1 MSKSRAIG
9 IRGREAFT
17 LVELLVVIAII
28 GILIALLLPA
38 VQAAREAARRSQC
51 TNNLKQ
57 LGLALHNYHDANNI
71 MPFIC
76 GGTGGDALV
85 SGSWTASFGTYN
97 CWGPGCTSAYRLS
110 GFVVLLPYMEQKAI
124 YDKFANNNFSPGGWV
139 NISDPNAPVHDA
151 IPTFFCPSD
160 GGARNYDKNRP
171 ARNYMMSMGDW
182 TMQHHDAER
191 QVVNPRGPF
200 GTFRSPRRPGQL
212 YNFAAVVDGLSNTA
226 AFSER
231 VVGQNIA
238 DVKGGFAQSAYVMP
252 GATVLPGMLGI
263 VPLDCKTTGISGNRY
278 VTPGGGDVTGRYW
291 SDGSSVAS
299 GFNTILPPNAPSCTA
314 SGYASQESRI
324 LAPPTSNHP
333 GGVNVCMLDGSVR
346 FISETID
353 TGNLSLGL
361 VDGGPSNYG
370 VWGALGSRAGGES
383 ITGSL

>member
-1 MSKSRAIG
+1 MKPFSAEK
-9 IRGREAFT
+9 RGFT

-57 LGLALHNYHDANNI
+57 LGLALHNYHDVNNMI
-71 MPFIC
+71 PFIC
-76 GGTGGDALV
+76 GGTGGDTLV
-85 SGSWTASFGTYN
+85 NGSWTTSFGTYN
-97 CWGPGCTSAYRLS
+97 AWCKTCTSAYRLS
-110 GFVVLLPYMEQKAI
+110 GFVVLLPYMEQKPI
-124 YDKFANNNFSPGGWV
+124 YDKFATMNFSPGGWV
-139 NISDPNAPVHDA
+139 NVAGSGVQDV
-151 IPTFFCPSD
+151 IPGFFCPSD
-160 GGARNYDKNRP
+160 GSARTYDKNMP

-182 TMQHHDAER
+182 TMQHHDADR
-191 QVVNPRGPF
+191 QVRNPRGPF
-200 GTFRSPRRPGQL
+200 GTFRSPRRPGQTH
-212 YNFAAVVDGLSNTA
+212 NFAAVTDGLSNTA
-226 AFSER
+226 GFSER

-238 DVKGGFAQSAYVMP
+238 DVKGGFAQSASVKP
-252 GATVLPGMLGI
+252 GATGLPGMLSI
-263 VPLDCKTTGISGNRY
+263 VPLDCKATPISGSRY
-278 VTPGGGDVTGRYW
+278 VTPGTGDVTGRFW

-314 SGYASQESRI
+314 SGAASQESRI

-333 GGVNVCMLDGSVR
+333 GGANVCMLDGSVR

-361 VDGGPSNYG
+361 VESGPSNYG

-383 ITGSL
+383 INAAF

>member
-1 MSKSRAIG
+1 MRRFG
-9 IRGREAFT
+9 IERRGFT

-57 LGLALHNYHDANNI
+57 LGLALHNYHDVNNM

-76 GGTGGDALV
+76 GGTGGDTLT
-85 SGSWTASFGTYN
+85 GGTWTTSFGTYN
-97 CWGPGCTSAYRLS
+97 NWCTTCTSAYRLS
-110 GFVVLLPYMEQKAI
+110 GFVVLLPYMEQKPI
-124 YDKFANNNFSPGGWV
+124 YDKFASRNFSPGGWV
-139 NISDPNAPVHDA
+139 DVAGSGVYDK
-151 IPTFFCPSD
+151 IPGFFCPSD
-160 GGARNYDKNRP
+160 GTAQTYARP
-171 ARNYMMSMGDW
+171 GRNYMMSMGDW

-191 QVVNPRGPF
+191 QVRNPRGPF
-200 GTFRSPRRPGQL
+200 GTFRSARRPGEL
-212 YNFAAVVDGLSNTA
+212 FNFAAVTDGLSNTA

-231 VVGQNIA
+231 IVGQNVA

-252 GATVLPGMLGI
+252 GSTGLPGMLSI
-263 VPLDCKTTGISGNRY
+263 VPLDCKTTPISGKRY

-291 SDGSSVAS
+291 SDGSMVAS
-299 GFNTILPPNAPSCTA
+299 GFNTILPPNSSSCTA
-314 SGYASQESRI
+314 SGTASQESRI

-333 GGVNVCMLDGSVR
+333 GGANVAMLDGSVR
-346 FISETID
+346 FVSETID

-361 VDGGPSNYG
+361 VDSGMSNYG

-383 ITGSL
+383 ISNGL